1 MKGLCVEK
9 KSIFISVAS
18 TPQHSFRKFIKRL
31 WNNISN
37 NYPTKQQSLGLVHLI
52 RFAKADRARE
62 HLNFS
67 NELTNLE
74 SY

>member
-9 KSIFISVAS
+9 KAFSLALHLPPTQFQKVYE
-18 TPQHSFRKFIKRL
+18 RL

-67 NELTNLE
+67 NELTNLQ